1 MLSLPH
7 HLEEEIDEGLQ
18 FAKLD
23 EGTLGCGIL
32 FCSRILQVRGSWS
45 FGQRARR
52 PLATTGEAA
61 PCDNGRGGPLRACGH
76 PRLNFGHGKLKE
88 PEFAEFVL

>member
-1 MLSLPH
+1 MCVLSLPH

-45 FGQRARR
+45 FGQWARR

-61 PCDNGRGGPLRACGH
+61 PCGH
-76 PRLNFGHGKLKE
+76 AGTLG
-88 PEFAEFVL
+88 